1 MSSKVLIVDDDPS
14 IRFML
19 RLIFE
24 RAGYEVLEAEH
35 GRAALERLKESR
47 PDVVVTDLMMPV
59 MDGLRLIRR
68 LRSQP
73 DTSTIPIVVVSA
85 NPGGAE
91 AARTAD
97 AAVPKPFLPA
107 ELVETVDALIKT
119 EAKRGAP

>member
-1 MSSKVLIVDDDPS
+1 
-14 IRFML
+14 ML

-35 GRAALERLKESR
+35 GGAALERLRESR

-73 DTSTIPIVVVSA
+73 DTSSIPIVVVSA
-85 NPGGAE
+85 NPDGEDATR
-91 AARTAD
+91 AAD
-97 AAVPKPFLPA
+97 AAIPKPFLPKDLVQTVESLLKA
-107 ELVETVDALIKT
+107 EGM
-119 EAKRGAP
+119 RGAT